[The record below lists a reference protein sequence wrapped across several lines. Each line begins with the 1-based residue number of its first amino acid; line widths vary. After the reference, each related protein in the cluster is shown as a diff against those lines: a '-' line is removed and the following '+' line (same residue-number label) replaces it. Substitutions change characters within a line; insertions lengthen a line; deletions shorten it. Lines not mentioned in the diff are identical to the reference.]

1 MKSTNTIIGLIST
14 INEKSSQYINEELKR
29 NNITDII
36 NSHGTIFSLLYM
48 NEGRLTINKIV
59 SKTGKRKSTITDMV
73 KKLEKLGYISKEKNK
88 QDARITEIVLT
99 ENGWKFKESFK
110 EISDNLLA
118 KTYFDFTDEEKEL
131 LVSLLRKVKRNFE
144 K

>member
-48 NEGRLTINKIV
+48 NEGRITINEIV

-88 QDARITEIVLT
+88 KDARITEIVLT
-99 ENGWKFKESFK
+99 DSGWKFKESFK
-110 EISDNLLA
+110 EISNNLLA
-118 KTYFDFTDEEKEL
+118 KTYFDFTEEEKET
-131 LVSLLRKVKRNFE
+131 LVSLLRKVKRNF
-144 K
+144 KK

>member
-48 NEGRLTINKIV
+48 NEGRITINKIV